1 MEQRIDE
8 GQEGGLGMRRM
19 LAVLV
24 LVMAAPGVALAGGGE
39 VDVSGCAGYGE
50 GNTISMRDSCFAGT
64 AHFVPS
70 DTPVAVRNDG
80 AMDHSLTAV
89 DGAFDT
95 GLVAPGDSA
104 QLSFDEPGIYR
115 VFCSLH
121 GTAAGEGMAG
131 VVVVGDATPASMAAP
146 LDIGGFEDAV
156 AVQARTIRQAMENQ
170 GRTMGEIRSLQG
182 DMSQTLAGLENETS
196 ATPQMVAVPEVGPER
211 LVVLI
216 LVGLAAGIALASL
229 LTVLRLRIGETSTGR
244 GERFDAE
251 AEVSPR

>member
-1 MEQRIDE
+1 
-8 GQEGGLGMRRM
+8 M

-24 LVMAAPGVALAGGGE
+24 LVIAFPGVALAGGGE
-39 VDVSGCAGYGE
+39 VDLSGCAGYGE

-70 DTPVAVRNDG
+70 DTLVAVRNDG
-80 AMDHSLTAV
+80 AMAHSLTAV

-95 GLVAPGDSA
+95 GLVDPGQSA
-104 QLSFDEPGIYR
+104 QLTFDEPGIYR

-131 VVVVGDATPASMAAP
+131 VVVVGDATPEAMSAP
-146 LDIGGFEDAV
+146 LDTGGFEEAV
-156 AVQARTIRQAMENQ
+156 AVQGRTIRQAMENQ
-170 GRTMGEIRSLQG
+170 GRTMGEIRSLQA
-182 DMSQTLAGLENETS
+182 DMSQTLEGLETDGLAN
-196 ATPQMVAVPEVGPER
+196 PQTVAVPEVGPER

-229 LTVLRLRIGETSTGR
+229 LTVLRLRIGESTPASVRHSEGK
-244 GERFDAE
+244 FTAE
-251 AEVSPR
+251 FEPPGS